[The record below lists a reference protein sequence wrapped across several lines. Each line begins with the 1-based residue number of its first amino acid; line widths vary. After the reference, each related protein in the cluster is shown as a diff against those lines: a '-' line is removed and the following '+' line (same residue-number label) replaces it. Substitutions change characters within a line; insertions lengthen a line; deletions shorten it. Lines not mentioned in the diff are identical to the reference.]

1 MDLTSKD
8 REPQTMN
15 PDGKEQIWQS
25 KETVRALPSG
35 HRFLLGYTS
44 CFLEMRF
51 PAIHQLLWQDLG
63 MYKSGSTLKKYPPG
77 RAVALV
83 SSESSASSDP
93 NIDGFTTNFLT
104 GGSRWWRISRSRKK
118 KKKTAMLGLRSHSS
132 SLWCIIFRL
141 FMTTPSLLKMFF
153 SVFFTASQDHGCLY
167 CAAKQREKCGNKV
180 NQQHFV

>member
-1 MDLTSKD
+1 MTSKD

-25 KETVRALPSG
+25 KETLRALPSG

-118 KKKTAMLGLRSHSS
+118 KKKQQCWDWDLIPALYGASFSDSS
-132 SLWCIIFRL
+132 WQPPVCLKCFFLYFSLQVKTMVAC
-141 FMTTPSLLKMFF
+141 TVQQNK
-153 SVFFTASQDHGCLY
+153 
-167 CAAKQREKCGNKV
+167 EKNAGTK
-180 NQQHFV
+180 

>member
-1 MDLTSKD
+1 
-8 REPQTMN
+8 MN

-25 KETVRALPSG
+25 KETLRALPSG

-44 CFLEMRF
+44 CFLQKRDSQRF
-51 PAIHQLLWQDLG
+51 TQLLWQDLG
-63 MYKSGSTLKKYPPG
+63 MYKSGSTLKKYPSDGPG

-83 SSESSASSDP
+83 SSESSASPDP

-104 GGSRWWRISRSRKK
+104 RGSRWWRISRSRKK
-118 KKKTAMLGLRSHSS
+118 MAMLGLRSHSS
-132 SLWCIIFRL
+132 SLWCIIFGL

>member
-1 MDLTSKD
+1 
-8 REPQTMN
+8 MN

-25 KETVRALPSG
+25 KETLRALPSG

-44 CFLEMRF
+44 CFLQKRDSQRF
-51 PAIHQLLWQDLG
+51 TSCFDKI
-63 MYKSGSTLKKYPPG
+63 SGCINPG
-77 RAVALV
+77 RHWKNTHQMVLV
-83 SSESSASSDP
+83 ELLLLCHQSLLHHPIQTLMGSPPTFSQGVQD
-93 NIDGFTTNFLT
+93 DGEYPDLE
-104 GGSRWWRISRSRKK
+104 KK
-118 KKKTAMLGLRSHSS
+118 MAMLGLRSHSS